1 MQKGILKNILLATA
15 IVSAGVLGNIG
26 IAVGEAN
33 AAEVN
38 TTISNPA
45 IIDVSS
51 FTNWSTKKGVL
62 VFKDGIYTADYTTD
76 TYTQTGNVFKTSA
89 NRTVTLDGQS
99 IAMYMPAGA
108 ATGIHYYLY
117 KGLKTEI
124 GKEYTVA
131 FDAAISTNATTGA
144 LPRLQVESTGANVKT
159 VKTDYS
165 ATYRQSITFTA
176 TGQTTTLIVGLEKP
190 NFTTTYSAGVKL
202 TNFASGK
209 SETQIAK
216 EKAELE
222 NQADTER
229 HAAARDTIV
238 DLFENGDV
246 TGAIKEDTDQAA
258 IDYAKTLVADV
269 TDPSNKAELEQLL
282 AEAQKQLDAKI
293 AEKEMKKV
301 QQEEAKAAV
310 EALFQKEDIAGA
322 IKSTTNQALLDAAQQ
337 LVDKVADNEQKVT
350 LQTALN
356 NAQNQLNARIM
367 IDFLFENGN
376 VDGEIKASTDQSA
389 IDLAQRF
396 IGFVTGEAAKEPL
409 QQDLNKAI
417 AQLSERER
425 LAYAPIEEAVKAL
438 FENDNV
444 TGNIKTSTDQSAI
457 DSAKEL
463 VATIKNAS
471 KKAELETYI
480 TEAQQQLDARNAE
493 IAAELAR
500 QQSAREAI
508 NNLFEN
514 DDITTTIKET
524 TDQTAI
530 EAAQAIVD
538 TVTDSKLQA
547 TLQADLDKAKAQLKI
562 RETQIELGEFRFGD
576 AILKGTHN
584 NADITKM
591 NIVVDGVTYWGGTVT
606 EDSFKFYSLYKIGKY
621 SENVEVNFFN
631 SQNELI
637 TTEKLIPSPKP
648 VGEITNTSYKVGES
662 NIYGTFSGDVDSIT
676 VEIDGKLYYGGT
688 VYPDGAF
695 KFYGLDKKIKADSE
709 VIIRAY
715 SLDKT
720 YLGSSQLE
728 ITL

>member
-1 MQKGILKNILLATA
+1 MQKGILKNILIATA

-26 IAVGEAN
+26 ISVGEAN
-33 AAEVN
+33 AAEMN
-38 TTISNPA
+38 TTISNPV
-45 IIDVSS
+45 ILDISS

-62 VFKDGIYTADYTTD
+62 VFKDGIYTADYTWD
-76 TYTQTGNVFKTSA
+76 TYTQTGNVFKTTA

-108 ATGIHYYLY
+108 TTGIHYYLY
-117 KGLKTEI
+117 KGMKTEI

-131 FDAAISTNATTGA
+131 FDVAISTNETTGA
-144 LPRLQVESTGANVKT
+144 LPRLQVESTGVNVKT
-159 VKTDYS
+159 VKSDYS

-176 TGQTTTLIVGLEKP
+176 MEETTTLMLGLEKP

-202 TNFASGK
+202 ANFTSGK

-222 NQADTER
+222 NQADIER
-229 HAAARDTIV
+229 QTAARDTIA

-246 TGAIKEDTDQAA
+246 LSTIKGEADQVA
-258 IDYAKTLVADV
+258 IDYARTLVEDV
-269 TDPSNKAELEQLL
+269 MDSSIKVELEQLL

-293 AEKEMKKV
+293 AEKEAKKV
-301 QQEEAKAAV
+301 QQAEAKAAV
-310 EALFQKEDIAGA
+310 EALFQNGDMAGA
-322 IKSTTNQALLDAAQQ
+322 IKSTTNQALFDSAQQ
-337 LVDKVADNEQKVT
+337 LVDKVADNEHKVI

-356 NAQNQLNARIM
+356 NAQKQLNARIM
-367 IDFLFENGN
+367 IESLFENGN

-389 IDLAQRF
+389 VDLAQRS
-396 IGFVTGEAAKEPL
+396 IGFVTGEVAKEPL
-409 QQDLNKAI
+409 QQDLNKVI
-417 AQLSERER
+417 AQLSEREQ
-425 LAYAPIEEAVKAL
+425 LAYALVEEAVKAM
-438 FENDNV
+438 FENNSV
-444 TGNIKTSTDQSAI
+444 TGNIKQSTDQSAI
-457 DSAKEL
+457 DSTKEL
-463 VATIKNAS
+463 VATIKDTS
-471 KKAELETYI
+471 KKAELEVYI
-480 TEAQQQLDARNAE
+480 TEAQHQLDARNAE

-500 QQSAREAI
+500 QQAAREAI
-508 NNLFEN
+508 HNLFEN
-514 DDITTTIKET
+514 DDVTTTIKEST
-524 TDQTAI
+524 NQVSV

-538 TVTDSKLQA
+538 VVTDTMLKAELQA
-547 TLQADLDKAKAQLKI
+547 NLDKAKAQLKI
-562 RETQIELGEFRFGD
+562 RETQIELGDFKFGD

-591 NIVVDGVTYWGGTVT
+591 NIVVDGVTYWGGTVK
-606 EDSFKFYSLYKIGKY
+606 EDSFKFYSLYKISKY

-631 SQNELI
+631 SEDELI
-637 TTEKLIPSPKP
+637 ITEKLIPSPKP
-648 VGEITNTSYKVGES
+648 VGEITNADYKIGES
-662 NIYGTFSGDVDSIT
+662 NIYGTFIGEVDSVT

-688 VYPDGAF
+688 IYPDGRF